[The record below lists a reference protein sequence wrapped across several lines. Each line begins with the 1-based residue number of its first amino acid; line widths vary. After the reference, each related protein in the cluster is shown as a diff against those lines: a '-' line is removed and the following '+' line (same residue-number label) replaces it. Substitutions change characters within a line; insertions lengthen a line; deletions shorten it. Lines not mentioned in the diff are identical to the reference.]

1 MNFYLSD
8 RIVGFRRSC
17 FVYNLGVKLWKLTA
31 IPYFSAVGYNSPRFA
46 LFPHLTTR
54 TAMPFAASSVVWVK
68 CGALF
73 WPAKVLD
80 IDTDLD
86 PEIRDEIKDE
96 KKQPKYVVKF
106 FDEEG

>member
-1 MNFYLSD
+1 
-8 RIVGFRRSC
+8 
-17 FVYNLGVKLWKLTA
+17 
-31 IPYFSAVGYNSPRFA
+31 
-46 LFPHLTTR
+46 
-54 TAMPFAASSVVWVK
+54 MPFAASSVVWVK

-86 PEIRDEIKDE
+86 PEIRDEIKEE

>member
-1 MNFYLSD
+1 MTDISLF
-8 RIVGFRRSC
+8 I
-17 FVYNLGVKLWKLTA
+17 
-31 IPYFSAVGYNSPRFA
+31 AVGYNNSIRT
-46 LFPHLTTR
+46 FPHPTTR

-80 IDTDLD
+80 IDADLD

-96 KKQPKYVVKF
+96 KKKPKYVVKF
-106 FDEEG
+106 FDEDG